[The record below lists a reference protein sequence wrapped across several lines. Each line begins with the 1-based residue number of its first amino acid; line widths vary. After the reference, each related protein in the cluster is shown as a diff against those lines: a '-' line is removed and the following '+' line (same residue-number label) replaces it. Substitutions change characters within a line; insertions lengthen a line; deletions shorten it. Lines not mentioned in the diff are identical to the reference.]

1 MAFEDEYWR
10 LTCPSC
16 GTKMVDR
23 LAHKTGE
30 RFWGYINYPR
40 CKYTQPMT
48 RVAASSV
55 WLDLVRHISAL
66 RF

>member
-1 MAFEDEYWR
+1 
-10 LTCPSC
+10 
-16 GTKMVDR
+16 MVDR